1 MDCLQNVS
9 RVLTITW
16 KEATK
21 MTRFSWVHWALLLVI
36 PGVFLITSCGKKQIE
51 SEPGMVTEA
60 GEPGIREGTAE
71 AERAGEA
78 ALREQRLR
86 EQQMREEAKVR
97 RERAEREAFTNEHI
111 YFEFDK
117 STLLEEAK
125 LKLKQ
130 KAAWLRAH
138 PGVSIVI
145 EGHCDERGTSEY
157 NMALGD
163 RRARSARDYLVDLGI
178 DSRRMMTITYGEEKP
193 IALGHNEAAWAKN
206 RRAEFVIE

>member
-1 MDCLQNVS
+1 
-9 RVLTITW
+9 
-16 KEATK
+16 
-21 MTRFSWVHWALLLVI
+21 MTRISWVHWALLLVI
-36 PGVFLITSCGKKQIE
+36 PAVFLTTSCAKKQIQ
-51 SEPGMVTEA
+51 SEPGVST
-60 GEPGIREGTAE
+60 EPGETGIETRTPEEEATGQTALE
-71 AERAGEA
+71 EQR
-78 ALREQRLR
+78 LQEQRLR
-86 EQQMREEAKVR
+86 EEARTR
-97 RERAEREAFTNEHI
+97 RERAERQDFLNEHI

-125 LKLKQ
+125 LTLKQ
-130 KAAWLRAH
+130 KAAWLMAH
-138 PGVSIVI
+138 PNVSIIV

-178 DSRRMMTITYGEEKP
+178 DSRRMTTISYGEEKP